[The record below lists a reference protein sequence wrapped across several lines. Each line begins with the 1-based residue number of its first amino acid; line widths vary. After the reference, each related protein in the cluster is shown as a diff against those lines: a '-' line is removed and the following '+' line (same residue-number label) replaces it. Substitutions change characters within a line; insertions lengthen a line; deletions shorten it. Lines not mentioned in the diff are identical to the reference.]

1 MKSKRKSIKSSIED
15 ANGIRISYHEK
26 VCAERM
32 KTLFKAID
40 EMKKDIKSLKSS
52 MDRGKGGCCN
62 NNFYWRFNWLNLL
75 LLPKIEKR
83 AAKGLETELLA
94 AARFAKGSEPGCLY
108 AYRFEGTHRSV
119 GA

>member
-1 MKSKRKSIKSSIED
+1 MKSKKRKSIKSSIED

-52 MDRGKGGCCN
+52 MDRGKG
-62 NNFYWRFNWLNLL
+62 
-75 LLPKIEKR
+75 
-83 AAKGLETELLA
+83 A
-94 AARFAKGSEPGCLY
+94 AAIIILIGGLIGSILY
-108 AYRFEGTHRSV
+108 FFQK
-119 GA
+119 